1 MAGLAA
7 AWRDRGT
14 ALALTL
20 AVAWGSTQDALVR
33 TALLF
38 VAAGWG
44 CAALRRAAGRSRL
57 AVFTA
62 LFVLLVFQAG
72 GAFQAELALAG
83 SSTAWR
89 QLAADVRRL
98 ARERAGDERELPVRV
113 ADRGLV
119 PLLGWTLR
127 GMRDVRFEP
136 VTEEGRAFGVPPLLL
151 TPPGENPPAGYVG
164 TTYEVGSGGPEGGRA
179 VVLWVSLER

>member
-1 MAGLAA
+1 
-7 AWRDRGT
+7 
-14 ALALTL
+14 
-20 AVAWGSTQDALVR
+20 GSTQDALVR

-44 CAALRRAAGRSRL
+44 SSALTRAAGRSRVP
-57 AVFTA
+57 AFTA
-62 LFVLLVFQAG
+62 LAVLL
-72 GAFQAELALAG
+72 AFQAVVAG
-83 SSTAWR
+83 RAVRGSTGPSTAWR

-113 ADRGLV
+113 ADRGPV

-127 GMRDVRFEP
+127 AMREVRFGHG
-136 VTEEGRAFGVPPLLL
+136 TEEGGAFGVRPLLL

-164 TTYEVGSGGPEGGRA
+164 TTYEVGSGGPDEGGA